1 MVNNAGEM
9 AKTIYTSR
17 YIDDFLSRKY
27 DTSAQYIMEYQE
39 FFKDTLLENLLGMNQ
54 IVFTMYTNNDTI
66 VKGGKVGNIEDL
78 KETQAYQKLNQS
90 GETKGFFFVYDK
102 NRSGTAEEHK
112 VYFFKNS
119 IFFQE
124 IRKKCCSWNLTM
136 GT

>member
-1 MVNNAGEM
+1 M
-9 AKTIYTSR
+9 IPL
-17 YIDDFLSRKY
+17 LSISWNTR
-27 DTSAQYIMEYQE
+27 S

-102 NRSGTAEEHK
+102 NRSGTAEERK
-112 VYFFKNS
+112 VVFLQKLDFFFRRSGKNAAVG
-119 IFFQE
+119 I
-124 IRKKCCSWNLTM
+124 
-136 GT
+136 